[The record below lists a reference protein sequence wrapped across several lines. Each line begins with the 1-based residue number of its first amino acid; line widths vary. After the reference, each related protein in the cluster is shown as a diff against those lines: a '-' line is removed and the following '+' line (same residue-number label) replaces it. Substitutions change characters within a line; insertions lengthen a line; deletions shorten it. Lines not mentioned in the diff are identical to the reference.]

1 MYPAL
6 YEKVCLIW
14 HNSNSDIY
22 LFVTVKQA
30 SPLPQAAH
38 IGVSWVQRVAQ
49 TNQEA
54 KKQQDGGALQ
64 SRHDPEGKEDRRLQR
79 DANTQVYQQ
88 WQHRAKTYSL
98 CYEEE
103 K

>member
-1 MYPAL
+1 MNECLDQPLTAEVNFQQYSMYAAL
-6 YEKVCLIW
+6 FEKICLIGY
-14 HNSNSDIY
+14 NNSDIY

-54 KKQQDGGALQ
+54 QKQQDGGAM
-64 SRHDPEGKEDRRLQR
+64 
-79 DANTQVYQQ
+79 
-88 WQHRAKTYSL
+88 
-98 CYEEE
+98 
-103 K
+103 